1 MPWPS
6 SKFPTDCLRVRAERA
21 PPLQPRHFLRRDKW
35 MKTRLSAAAISPQT
49 RRRTAS
55 EKHTQHYAK
64 VKLSA
69 QVRGLLLVGP
79 VRRSHEQRAG
89 HRLGLMLS
97 LQLQQ
102 NPAVPLRSLQQ
113 TLRAAWATASLQLR
127 ELLRSPHAAGSCR
140 GAALSPGPHRA
151 PPAGRSPA
159 AIMRPR
165 HVCARHGAGR
175 AQGAG
180 LGQGAGQRGPG
191 DGSRAHWRAG
201 VTRRAAGRERG
212 RAPPRAG
219 GGRPRARGPLVG
231 GSRAAVEA
239 LRR

>member
-49 RRRTAS
+49 RRHTAS

-69 QVRGLLLVGP
+69 QVRGLALVGP

-89 HRLGLMLS
+89 PRLGLMLS

-102 NPAVPLRSLQQ
+102 NPAVPLRSLQE

-127 ELLRSPHAAGSCR
+127 ELLRSPHAEGSCR
-140 GAALSPGPHRA
+140 GAALSLGPHRA
-151 PPAGRSPA
+151 PPPPGAAPPPSCAQGTCAPGTGRGAPRGRGLARGRGRGVPVTAPA
-159 AIMRPR
+159 PIGGPASRGGRLGGSEARPLP
-165 HVCARHGAGR
+165 VPGAG
-175 AQGAG
+175 
-180 LGQGAGQRGPG
+180 
-191 DGSRAHWRAG
+191 
-201 VTRRAAGRERG
+201 G
-212 RAPPRAG
+212 RARE
-219 GGRPRARGPLVG
+219 GRWWGARARP
-231 GSRAAVEA
+231 